1 MRNRS
6 LIYFGGLVALAA
18 VTLTSL
24 LRSQPPPAQ
33 PGALKPDPRV
43 LEAEKKR
50 IAVIEKVRPAVA
62 AVGGGSGVLI
72 SDDGFCLTNYHVV
85 AGPGPAGGV
94 PVIKAGLSNGFQY
107 DAVLVG
113 MDKVGDIS
121 LIKLMPKKEGEKF
134 PFAPLGD
141 SDKLHAGDWSLA
153 MGNPFGL
160 AKDFTPTV
168 TFGLISGVHRYQYP
182 EGGVQ
187 LDYTDCIQFDTS
199 INPGNSGGPL
209 FNMDGEVVGINGRG
223 SFDKR
228 HRINS
233 GVGYAISSN
242 QIKNFLGQ
250 LKVGLDTDHASLGAV
265 AASDADE
272 GASIRMVVQSIL
284 EESDVHRR
292 GLDLNDEVVSFAGRQ
307 LSSINQFK
315 NVLGLCPKGW
325 RMPLVYRHESDK
337 KEIEKREV
345 LVRLMGYQRKLIVID
360 PGDEDK
366 KPKPPPTPMPPIPP
380 AVAKVYEAKPGFAN
394 YYFNK
399 LERDRLL
406 AAFRKHG
413 DFTTGIGKNWTAET
427 EDEVKGKKSRGQF
440 SITEEKEGTSTKP
453 LVKLT
458 VNGIDYDLEPLKKD
472 LSVELLK
479 DPRNSGGLLLALYQ
493 YQQLLTLGEKAF
505 PSNFSHGGIEPFYPP
520 LPSGTKPDYAKQRVD
535 CEVLRTES
543 AGVTAKWYFS
553 QKDQTLMGFE
563 VWVEDVNKDDPCEVY
578 LDDYQKVEGGRKLP
592 HKIDVV
598 YGNNRYAT
606 LTVKEYK
613 FADAAK

>member
-1 MRNRS
+1 MRTRS
-6 LIYFGGLVALAA
+6 ILCFGGLVALAA

-24 LRSQPPPAQ
+24 LRSQPPAAD
-33 PGALKPDPRV
+33 GLKVDPRV
-43 LEAEKKR
+43 LAAEQKR

-72 SDDGFCLTNYHVV
+72 SDDGLCLTNYHVV

-94 PVIKAGLSNGFQY
+94 PVIKAGLSNGIQY

-121 LIKLMPKKEGEKF
+121 LIKLLPKKEGEKF
-134 PFAPLGD
+134 PFAALGD
-141 SDKLHAGDWSLA
+141 SDKLKAGDWSLA

-168 TFGLISGVHRYQYP
+168 TFGLVSGVHRYQYP

-265 AASDADE
+265 AASDVDE
-272 GASIRMVVQSIL
+272 GVSVRMVVQSIL
-284 EESDVHRR
+284 EDSDAYRR
-292 GLDLNDEVVSFAGRQ
+292 GLADGDEVVAFAGRP

-315 NVLGLCPKGW
+315 NVLGLFPKGW
-325 RMPLVYRHESDK
+325 RMPLVYRHENDK
-337 KEIEKREV
+337 KEVEKREV
-345 LVRLMGYQRKLIVID
+345 LVRLMGYQRKVIVID

-366 KPKPPPTPMPPIPP
+366 KPKPPQPKIAIPA

-399 LERDRLL
+399 QERDRLL
-406 AAFRKHG
+406 AGFHKHG
-413 DFTTGIGKNWTAET
+413 DFTNLGKNWTAET
-427 EDEVKGKKSRGQF
+427 EDEVKGKKSQGQF
-440 SITEEKEGTSTKP
+440 SITEEKDDKNSKP

-458 VNGIDYDLEPLKKD
+458 VNGIDYDLEPLKTG
-472 LSVELLK
+472 LPAEVLK
-479 DPRNSGGLLLALYQ
+479 DPRNSGGLLEALYQ
-493 YQQLLTLGEKAF
+493 YHELMTVGEKAF
-505 PSNFSHGGIEPFYPP
+505 PTNFSHGGIEPFYPP
-520 LPSGTKPDYAKQRVD
+520 LPPGNKPDFAKQRVD

-543 AGVTAKWYFS
+543 AGVSAKWYFS
-553 QKDQTLMGFE
+553 QKDQTLLGFE

-578 LDDYQKVEGGRKLP
+578 LSEYAKVEGDRMLP
-592 HKIDVV
+592 HKFEVV

-606 LTVKEYK
+606 LNVKEYK
-613 FADAAK
+613 FAAAK

>member
-1 MRNRS
+1 MRK
-6 LIYFGGLVALAA
+6 LGILCCGGLVALAA
-18 VTLTSL
+18 VTLTSF
-24 LRSQPPPAQ
+24 LRSQPPTAE
-33 PGALKPDPRV
+33 GLKLDPRV
-43 LEAEKKR
+43 LAAEQKR

-94 PVIKAGLSNGFQY
+94 PVIKAGLSNGIQY

-121 LIKLMPKKEGEKF
+121 LIKLLPKKEGEKF
-134 PFAPLGD
+134 PFAALGD
-141 SDKLHAGDWSLA
+141 SDKLKAGDWSLA

-265 AASDADE
+265 AASDVDE
-272 GASIRMVVQSIL
+272 GVSVRMVVQSIL
-284 EESDVHRR
+284 EDSDVYRR
-292 GLDLNDEVVSFAGRQ
+292 GLADGDEVVAFAGRP
-307 LSSINQFK
+307 LTSINQFK
-315 NVLGLCPKGW
+315 NVLGLFPKGW
-325 RMPLVYRHESDK
+325 RMPLVYRHENDK
-337 KEIEKREV
+337 KEVEKREV

-366 KPKPPPTPMPPIPP
+366 KPRPPQPQIPIPA

-394 YYFNK
+394 YFFNK
-399 LERDRLL
+399 QARDRLL
-406 AAFRKHG
+406 AGFRKHG
-413 DFTTGIGKNWTAET
+413 DFTTLGKNWTAET
-427 EDEVKGKKSRGQF
+427 EDEVKGKKSQGQF
-440 SITEEKEGTSTKP
+440 AITEEKDEKTSKP

-458 VNGIDYDLEPLKKD
+458 VNGIDYDLEPLKTG
-472 LSVELLK
+472 LPPEVLK
-479 DPRNSGGLLLALYQ
+479 DPRNSGGLLEALYQ
-493 YQQLLTLGEKAF
+493 WHELLTVGEKAF
-505 PSNFSHGGIEPFYPP
+505 PNNFSHGGVEPFYPP
-520 LPSGTKPDYAKQRVD
+520 LPPGTPPDYARQRVD
-535 CEVLRTES
+535 CEVLRTEV
-543 AGVTAKWYFS
+543 AGVLAKWYFA
-553 QKDQTLMGFE
+553 QEDQTLLGFE

-578 LDDYQKVEGGRKLP
+578 LSEYKKVEGDRLLP
-592 HKIDVV
+592 HKFEVV

-613 FADAAK
+613 FAAAK